1 MLTDAWRVTV
11 RDTLIDEVADIE
23 ADRFAWPETVAVALR
38 FDVAAST
45 AERWRVT
52 FAVTLRPDVA
62 AGAVER

>member
-23 ADRFAWPETVAVALR
+23 ADRFASPETVADALR
-38 FDVAAST
+38 FDVASIA
-45 AERWRVT
+45 AARWRVT